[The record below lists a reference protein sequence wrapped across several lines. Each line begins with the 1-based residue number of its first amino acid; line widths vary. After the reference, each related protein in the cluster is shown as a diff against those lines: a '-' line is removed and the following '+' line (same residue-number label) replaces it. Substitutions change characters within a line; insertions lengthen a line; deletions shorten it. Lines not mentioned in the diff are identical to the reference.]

1 MRRILK
7 HPYQTSTDYKRLFEL
22 AKRFRIV
29 CFVDYGDREN
39 PIRDVV
45 QTQATEPTNMIS
57 VGSRGIGY
65 IDAFDHALESIE
77 EDFITQCEE
86 CNLEF
91 IDIEDEK

>member
-39 PIRDVV
+39 PPRDIV
-45 QTQATEPTNMIS
+45 QTQAIEPTDMIS
-57 VGSRGIGY
+57 IGSRGIDY
-65 IDAFDHALESIE
+65 INAFEHTWESIE
-77 EDFITQCEE
+77 EDFIAQCKER
-86 CNLEF
+86 NLEF